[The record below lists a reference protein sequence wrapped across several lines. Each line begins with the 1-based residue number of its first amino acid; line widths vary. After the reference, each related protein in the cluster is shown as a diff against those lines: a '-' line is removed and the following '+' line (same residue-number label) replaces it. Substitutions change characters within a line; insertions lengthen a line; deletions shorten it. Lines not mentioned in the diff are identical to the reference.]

1 MLRTSA
7 WTAAGVALAFRL
19 ITRSL
24 LPVPPVKVPMT
35 TPPKVTFEPETPIC
49 PAPVPSFRM
58 ARMSSPLARLATMA
72 TVTLPPSK
80 SVESL
85 SVTVALLP
93 ESSRAGLP
101 PSMKPTLSP
110 FRLPTTGASLVG
122 AVRVKS
128 LPVPPM

>member
-24 LPVPPVKVPMT
+24 VPVPPVKLPTT
-35 TPPKVTFEPETPIC
+35 TPPKVMFDPETPIC
-49 PAPVPSFRM
+49 PAPVPWFSM

-80 SVESL
+80 SAESL
-85 SVTVALLP
+85 SVTVALP
-93 ESSRAGLP
+93 PASSRVGLP
-101 PSMKPTLSP
+101 ASMAPTLSP
-110 FRLPTTGASLVG
+110 FRLSTTGAALIG